1 MMPPVRRS
9 LAVLIAALLA
19 VAWTVGISIPA
30 SAASARAL
38 EILPVTTS
46 VFPTDRCPLED
57 RCAILQGEK
66 FTVRVRVVDRT
77 GQPATVSKDTT
88 IVLEQL
94 SGGGTLTD
102 RDGNPVTI
110 LPVTIPRDGSEA
122 TFERLSYT
130 PSGNPTLGVRVTSGV
145 QLSPDKL
152 IVPIALTAVAE
163 TVLKRGDL
171 LDLNDPN
178 CGDAT
183 GAPNSEE
190 PTCGHLLTTG
200 AVGDGVMSVGSCKDL
215 RPTSEP
221 PRCRTVGTTTALVV
235 TVNADIEHS
244 PGGYSTVILSCDKV
258 LCGGTGV
265 PKLPVI
271 YTFDNNGDL
280 TQTAPACPS
289 KNNIGNFEICVDYVQ
304 SMRSDGD
311 LYLVVLLD
319 HDWRG
324 SM

>member
-30 SAASARAL
+30 SAAPARAL
-38 EILPVTTS
+38 EIFSVTTEDPEHPELCPS
-46 VFPTDRCPLED
+46 VD
-57 RCAILQGEK
+57 RCAILEGEA
-66 FTVRVRVVDRT
+66 FTVQVRVVDRA

-88 IVLEQL
+88 IVLEKL
-94 SGGGTLTD
+94 SGEGTLGGPD
-102 RDGNPVTI
+102 LNPVTI
-110 LPVTIPRDGSEA
+110 LRNGSEA
-122 TFERLSYT
+122 KFTGLTYT

-145 QLSPDKL
+145 QLSSDKL
-152 IVPIALTAVAE
+152 LVPIAVTAVAE
-163 TVLKRGDL
+163 TVVKRGDL

-200 AVGDGVMSVGSCKDL
+200 AVGDVVMSVGSCKDL

-280 TQTAPACPS
+280 TQTAPACPR
-289 KNNIGNFEICVDYVQ
+289 KNDLGSLEICVDYVQ
-304 SMRSDGD
+304 SMRSDSD
-311 LYLVVLLD
+311 LYLVVLFD
-319 HDWRG
+319 HDLRISG
-324 SM
+324 G

>member
-30 SAASARAL
+30 SAAPARAL
-38 EILPVTTS
+38 EIFSVTTED
-46 VFPTDRCPLED
+46 PEHRELCPSAD
-57 RCAILQGEK
+57 RCAILKGEA
-66 FTVRVRVVDRT
+66 FTVQVRVVDRA

-88 IVLEQL
+88 IVLEKL
-94 SGGGTLTD
+94 SGEGTLGGPD
-102 RDGNPVTI
+102 LNPVTI
-110 LPVTIPRDGSEA
+110 LRNGSEA
-122 TFERLSYT
+122 KFTGLTYT

-145 QLSPDKL
+145 QLSSDKL
-152 IVPIALTAVAE
+152 LVPIADTAVAK
-163 TVLKRGDL
+163 TVVKRGDL

-183 GAPNSEE
+183 GAPTSED

-200 AVGDGVMSVGSCKDL
+200 AVGDVVMSVGSCKDL

-280 TQTAPACPS
+280 TQTAPACPR
-289 KNNIGNFEICVDYVQ
+289 KNDLGSLEICVDYVQ
-304 SMRSDGD
+304 SMRSDSD
-311 LYLVVLLD
+311 LYLVVLFD
-319 HDWRG
+319 HDLRISG
-324 SM
+324 G